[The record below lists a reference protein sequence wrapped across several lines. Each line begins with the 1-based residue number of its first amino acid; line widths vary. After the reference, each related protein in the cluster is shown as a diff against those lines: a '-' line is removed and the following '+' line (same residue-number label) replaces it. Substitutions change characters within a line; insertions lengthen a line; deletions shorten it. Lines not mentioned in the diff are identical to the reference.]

1 MFAQVPAQLYA
12 LLITLSVQEE
22 LMLLVV
28 KCLKHACHKFLDMI
42 KLYVQFPALSLVLQI
57 ICGVTEELMLLDV

>member
-22 LMLLVV
+22 LMLLDV
-28 KCLKHACHKFLDMI
+28 KCPKYACTQLLAVME
-42 KLYVQFPALSLVLQI
+42 LYALPPVQFLVLT
-57 ICGVTEELMLLDV
+57 VTCFAMVVLMLMDV